1 MSSEREPLYIQIQN
15 YFKELISTRQL
26 NEDDKIPTEKEMIE
40 QFKVSRITVANAL
53 NELAREG
60 WIYRIPGRGTF
71 VKGVPEHEIMPEKSV
86 SAPALESSNHS
97 ERPKIGL
104 IFPFVDDYFA
114 IRLIRGIT
122 DALEDSEYSLVMMF
136 SFNSKERE
144 KEIIRDLKN
153 KVEGLIIFPV
163 DAEIYNEEIIAL
175 KMSEYPFVL
184 IDRYLPGVETNAVY
198 TDSMLAAKLAVDHL
212 WSLGHREIAICSD
225 SPVPTVSVD
234 DRING
239 YMNALRARGAM
250 INPAMLLTDFD
261 SDMDML
267 GPEHPLFR
275 YIKNRVATA
284 FIALNGNL
292 GFKIWSIAKRAG
304 VKVPEELSIITFDN
318 PSPMM
323 EDLSLFTHID
333 QSESDMGLKAGEL
346 ILHILKGKL
355 LSTQNI
361 RTVLE
366 PKLVIKQT
374 TAAINES

>member
-26 NEDDKIPTEKEMIE
+26 REDDKIPTEKEMIE

-71 VKGVPEHEIMPEKSV
+71 VKGVPEQEISPEKSA
-86 SAPALESSNHS
+86 SAAALDSSSHS

-122 DALEDSEYSLVMMF
+122 DALEDSEYALVMMF

-153 KVEGLIIFPV
+153 KVEALIIFPV

-198 TDSMLAAKLAVDHL
+198 SDSQLAAKLAVDHL

-250 INPAMLLTDFD
+250 INPALLLTDFD

-304 VKVPEELSIITFDN
+304 IKVPEELSIVTFDN

-323 EDLSLFTHID
+323 EDLSLFTHIN

-346 ILHILKGKL
+346 ILNILKGKL

-374 TAAINES
+374 TAAINEL

>member
-1 MSSEREPLYIQIQN
+1 MSVDREPLYIQIQN

-26 NEDDKIPTEKEMIE
+26 KEDEKIPTEKEMIE

-71 VKGVPEHEIMPEKSV
+71 VKGVPEQEITPERAA
-86 SAPALESSNHS
+86 SAPVLDSSIKA

-144 KEIIRDLKN
+144 KEIIRDLKS

-198 TDSMLAAKLAVDHL
+198 SDSLLAAKLAVDHL

-239 YMNALRARGAM
+239 YMQALRERGAM

-267 GPEHPLFR
+267 DPEHPLFR

-304 VKVPEELSIITFDN
+304 IKVPEELSIVTFDN

-333 QSESDMGLKAGEL
+333 QSESDMGLKAGAL
-346 ILHILKGKL
+346 ILQILKGRL

-374 TAAINES
+374 TAAINE

>member
-26 NEDDKIPTEKEMIE
+26 KEDDKIPTEKEMIE

-71 VKGVPEHEIMPEKSV
+71 VKGVPEQEIIPEKSA
-86 SAPALESSNHS
+86 SAPVLESSNHS

-122 DALEDSEYSLVMMF
+122 DAMEDSEYSLVMMF

-163 DAEIYNEEIIAL
+163 DAEIYNEEIITL

-198 TDSMLAAKLAVDHL
+198 SDSMLASKLAVEHL

-267 GPEHPLFR
+267 DPEHPLFR

-304 VKVPEELSIITFDN
+304 IKVPEELSIVTFDN

-346 ILHILKGKL
+346 ILHILKGRQ

-374 TAAINES
+374 TAAINE